1 MVTRHWKHFL
11 LKETH
16 IFLDFVKSEGRVVKV
31 CMKILVKKSVFS
43 MKFLTSKS
51 PSKLRKNLVIVRLW
65 FFAWP
70 KPTMWSRSLP
80 NMMVISFI
88 ERAES
93 VAEKLQ

>member
-1 MVTRHWKHFL
+1 MYENSCEKKCVFD
-11 LKETH
+11 EV
-16 IFLDFVKSEGRVVKV
+16 FDFKKSEQAK
-31 CMKILVKKSVFS
+31 
-43 MKFLTSKS
+43 
-51 PSKLRKNLVIVRLW
+51 KNLVTVRLW

-80 NMMVISFI
+80 NMMVVSFI